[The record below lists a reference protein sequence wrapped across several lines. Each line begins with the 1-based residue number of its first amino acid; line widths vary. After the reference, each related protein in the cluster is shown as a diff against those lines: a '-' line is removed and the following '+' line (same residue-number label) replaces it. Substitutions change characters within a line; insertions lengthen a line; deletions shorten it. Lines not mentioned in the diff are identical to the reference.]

1 MSYHGAIWIRMNPDR
16 DSGYDHVEECLPK
29 VPQLQ
34 FRHAAKA
41 PAESKY
47 PTPPARIT
55 LLTKMIKGTKFTQ
68 VSLSLLGGIIAESA
82 FMAV

>member
-1 MSYHGAIWIRMNPDR
+1 MNPDR
-16 DSGYDHVEECLPK
+16 DSGYDRVEECLPK

-34 FRHAAKA
+34 FRHVAKA

-47 PTPPARIT
+47 PTPPAQIT

-68 VSLSLLGGIIAESA
+68 VFVSVGWNYC
-82 FMAV
+82 